1 MALSRLLS
9 PFKMKGAT
17 SGTTTLLVADAVS
30 PNITLPSVT
39 GTLATLQ
46 TPSFTTGIGVGAAT
60 AGAGGVAFP
69 ATAVAVAD
77 VNTLDDYAEYT
88 ATSTACSGAIT
99 TACVWK
105 AVKVGKMVVLTL
117 PSVSGAGVATP
128 YFEMGVKLPTAFRP
142 ADTLVG
148 RARVTNNGA
157 NGVNIGMILIL
168 TDGTIRVYL
177 DQTGGTNY
185 TVTASAGLANATS
198 TSWMV

>member
-1 MALSRLLS
+1 
-9 PFKMKGAT
+9 MKGAT

-30 PNITLPSVT
+30 PNITLPSAT
-39 GTLATLQ
+39 ATLATLG

-69 ATAVAVAD
+69 ATAVAVVD

-88 ATSTACSGAIT
+88 ATSTACTGAIT

-117 PSVSGAGVATP
+117 PTVSGVGVATP

-142 ADTLVG
+142 ASNLAGSV
-148 RARVTNNGA
+148 RVTNNGA
-157 NGVNIGMILIL
+157 NGANIGMCLIL
-168 TDGTIRVYL
+168 TDGTIRVYV
-177 DQTGGTNY
+177 DQTGGTNF
-185 TVTASAGLANATS
+185 TVTASAGIAS
-198 TSWMV
+198 DSSISWMV

>member
-1 MALSRLLS
+1 MSLILD
-9 PFKMKGAT
+9 GT
-17 SGTTTLLVADAVS
+17 SGITTPGISSSAA
-30 PNITLPSVT
+30 
-39 GTLATLQ
+39 G
-46 TPSFTTGIGVGAAT
+46 SFTTMSATTGAAVGGAT

-69 ATAVAVAD
+69 ATAVAVTDA
-77 VNTLDDYAEYT
+77 NTLDDYAEYT
-88 ATSTACSGAIT
+88 AASTACTGAIT

-177 DQTGGTNY
+177 DQSGGTNF